1 VSSSN
6 GAVRAQTPSQS
17 AGISQSWNGFNA
29 AEVRSFLSRD
39 VDAVEAYK
47 VVGLVED
54 PVVRGGG
61 GAASRDDSLANGQ
74 SFFLQLAKQVATAE
88 GGG

>member
-1 VSSSN
+1 MSSSN

-17 AGISQSWNGFNA
+17 AGISQSLNGFNA
-29 AEVRSFLSRD
+29 GEVRSFLSRD

-47 VVGLVED
+47 VVGLVGD
-54 PVVRGGG
+54 PV
-61 GAASRDDSLANGQ
+61 AASGDDSLASGQ
-74 SFFLQLAKQVATAE
+74 SFFSQLAKQVATAE